1 MDYHHYLQERES
13 QLWNPVL
20 SAGPIS
26 VQHPYEVLL
35 MNYIS
40 KLHSLMGHSL
50 MILLHDLW
58 LKPRFYSKYNA
69 VLGSSEQLSETEGKR

>member
-1 MDYHHYLQERES
+1 MQERES
-13 QLWNPVL
+13 QPWNPVL

-26 VQHPYEVLL
+26 VEHPYEVLQ

-40 KLHSLMGHSL
+40 KLHGLMGQSF

-58 LKPRFYSKYNA
+58 LKPRFYSKDSA
-69 VLGSSEQLSETEGKR
+69 VLGSSEQLSETEEER